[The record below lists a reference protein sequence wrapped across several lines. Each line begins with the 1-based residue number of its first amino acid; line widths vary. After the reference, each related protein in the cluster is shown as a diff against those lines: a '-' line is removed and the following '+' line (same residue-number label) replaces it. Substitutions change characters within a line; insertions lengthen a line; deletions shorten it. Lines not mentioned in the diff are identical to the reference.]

1 MEDENTQERMVP
13 VIEEELVTGTHAVKT
28 GSVRVRKEVEHLH
41 KNVEMPAVRDVVSV
55 NRVPVNQVVTSAPGI
70 REEGD
75 TLIVPVLE
83 EEIVVEKRLVLKEEI
98 HIRRR
103 RIEDRVT
110 KVVEFDREQAT
121 IERLDSEDNVI
132 ATSSPAPSDLPQSG
146 FFSKHKNILK

>member
-13 VIEEELVTGTHAVKT
+13 VIEEELVTGAHAVKT
-28 GSVRVRKEVEHLH
+28 GSVRVHKEVEHFR
-41 KNVEMPAVRDVVSV
+41 KNVEMPAMRDVVSV
-55 NRVPVNQVVTSAPGI
+55 NRVPVNQVVTSAPEV

-110 KVVEFDREQAT
+110 RSVELDREHAT
-121 IERLDSEDNVI
+121 IERLDSEGNVV
-132 ATSSPAPSDLPQSG
+132 ATSSPTRSDLPQSG
-146 FFSKHKNILK
+146 LFSKHKNILK